1 MKQLFKQLF
10 CKHDYEKIGFYQEI
24 EFGIRYPIRIYKCTK
39 CGKVIHVDGRKDKY
53 AR

>member
-1 MKQLFKQLF
+1 MKWFQKLF
-10 CKHDYEKIGFYQEI
+10 CKHDYAKTGFYEQQEY
-24 EFGIRYPIRIYKCTK
+24 GIRYPIRIYKCQK